1 MKNIIEPKILRGTRD
16 FSPQQMAKRNKIMAI
31 MRNSFEQFGYASI
44 ETPILSRAETILG
57 KYGDE
62 GDKLTYSFSDN
73 GGRKIALPYDLTVS
87 FARYVAASYYNLPM
101 PFKRYQMQR
110 VWRAERPQ
118 KGRYREFYQC
128 DIDIIGSKD
137 LICEA
142 EIAKI
147 ISIVFDRLDIRNI
160 TIKINSRRLL
170 NAILA
175 DFGIVND
182 KAIDTI
188 RIIDKL
194 DKIGE
199 STVITD
205 LLELGIKN
213 AKKLIAILNPES
225 NNSDTLNKLA
235 SYDTSEMQT
244 FLKLCKELKIPD
256 NIIQIDPTLARGL
269 DYYTGLIFE
278 VVSSDSGFGTICA
291 GGRYD
296 NLCSMF
302 SNKDFSGIGVAFGFE
317 RIMLILEEQCKLK
330 AETTS
335 SKAMVAIIDNNQ
347 IEAIEI
353 LNNLIEANIPAEIY
367 LGEEKLAKQLK
378 FADKKGIPFVIMQGP
393 AEITNN
399 EITIRRMETGEQKSL
414 PVDKIVSYIKI
425 NVDNFEDKII

>member
-87 FARYVAASYYNLPM
+87 FARYVAANYYNLPM

-225 NNSDTLNKLA
+225 NNSDTQNKLA

-317 RIMLILEEQCKLK
+317 RIMLILEAQCKLK

>member
-87 FARYVAASYYNLPM
+87 FARYVAANYYNLPM